1 MAAGGSRTGREI
13 IFLQEGQRH
22 SSPIPEAVK
31 AGGFVFLS
39 AVRGGDPATQECPE
53 DAEQQARF
61 LFENIK
67 TALAAAGATLEDVV
81 KIGVFMRN
89 LQGDRPVFNR
99 IWAEYFGDQPP
110 ARFAV
115 QVGDLGTSVTNL
127 FLADVTALAH

>member
-1 MAAGGSRTGREI
+1 MAASGQGKEV

-31 AGGFVFLS
+31 AGGLVFLS
-39 AVRGGDPATQECPE
+39 AVRGVDPATQECPE
-53 DAEQQARF
+53 DPEQQARF
-61 LFENIK
+61 LFENMK
-67 TALAAAGATLEDVV
+67 LALAAAGSTIDDVV

-89 LQGDRPVFNR
+89 LQGDRPVFNK
-99 IWAEYFGDQPP
+99 IWQEYFGDRPP

-115 QVGDLGTSVTNL
+115 QVGDLGTSHTNL